1 MATKSTKMD
10 KGNERERNAHA
21 ELRRRGGK
29 MGKWNHTEAL
39 RDRGTEGEERFLN
52 TKGTKQMECVRG
64 REAAQWMGE
73 WKWRE

>member
-1 MATKSTKMD
+1 
-10 KGNERERNAHA
+10 
-21 ELRRRGGK
+21 